1 MLTVAEVRILVLAE
15 NQDAI
20 AVFSFAIIGL
30 LASLLLATAF
40 SWSADMAEAL
50 PPLSLLAISVFVSGL
65 TELVSRFPASLRSN
79 ITSRR
84 FDTVPPSSAANPAQ
98 KK

>member
-40 SWSADMAEAL
+40 SWPADMAEAL
-50 PPLSLLAISVFVSGL
+50 PPVVL
-65 TELVSRFPASLRSN
+65 TSHLCVC
-79 ITSRR
+79 
-84 FDTVPPSSAANPAQ
+84 
-98 KK
+98 

>member
-1 MLTVAEVRILVLAE
+1 MLTVPEVRILVLAE

-40 SWSADMAEAL
+40 SWPADMAEAA
-50 PPLSLLAISVFVSGL
+50 SISVTLNSDFIEILTRSGIRKAL
-65 TELVSRFPASLRSN
+65 HLS
-79 ITSRR
+79 
-84 FDTVPPSSAANPAQ
+84 
-98 KK
+98 

>member
-1 MLTVAEVRILVLAE
+1 LLAEHAVAFVTELSVDQEVAMLTVPEVRILVLAE

-40 SWSADMAEAL
+40 SWPADMAEAL
-50 PPLSLLAISVFVSGL
+50 PPVVLISH
-65 TELVSRFPASLRSN
+65 LR
-79 ITSRR
+79 
-84 FDTVPPSSAANPAQ
+84 VC
-98 KK
+98 